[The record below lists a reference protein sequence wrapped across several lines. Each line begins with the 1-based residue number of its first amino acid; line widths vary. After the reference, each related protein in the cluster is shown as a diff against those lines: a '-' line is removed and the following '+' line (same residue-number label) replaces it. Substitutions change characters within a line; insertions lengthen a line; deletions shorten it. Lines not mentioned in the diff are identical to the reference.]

1 MWSTQARWEE
11 RCYMV
16 FLTDCLQL
24 VVNIHLDWNQKK
36 KKNHSHLFLLKYI
49 PNFRNILSILK
60 LFKSSSTKNAFCT
73 DAIGSETI
81 VSLYA

>member
-1 MWSTQARWEE
+1 MGRALLHVFFDRLSTTGGQHTSGLEPKE
-11 RCYMV
+11 
-16 FLTDCLQL
+16 
-24 VVNIHLDWNQKK
+24 